1 MEITSLILIAVLVE
15 AIWENLKMIWQEG
28 KFNVNM
34 LGSLITGILV
44 CILAKIDLFELIGIV
59 ISVKIIGYILTGI
72 IVSRGANFVSDLFA
86 RLNGKKYL
94 ENTVI
99 YNDLTEQE
107 NESEGNE

>member
-1 MEITSLILIAVLVE
+1 MEITSLILIAILVE
-15 AIWENLKMIWQEG
+15 AIWENLKMIWQHG
-28 KFNVNM
+28 KFNINM
-34 LGSLITGILV
+34 LGALLTGIAV
-44 CILAKIDLFELIGIV
+44 CILAKIDLFELVGIT
-59 ISVKIIGYILTGI
+59 ISIKLIAYALTGI
-72 IVSRGANFVSDLFA
+72 IVSRGANFVSDLFG